1 LERRRVQLDNAALRI
16 DSGWNYG
23 FLLMATAVGL
33 VLGLFVGF
41 KDQFLGTSVDRD
53 ERYLVLSSSLYGLD
67 PSVLPTIRQ
76 RLGDLGFTNASYTI
90 IRMSER
96 FAASRDRQ
104 RQREADGLRLFGE
117 ALGSQTDTQSG
128 QPRLTASQ
136 SPVPAGVVVLST
148 ATPAATA
155 TETPS
160 VLVLPTSVAGG
171 NPATPAAGPAR
182 PAAPAA
188 AAPPAP
194 APPTPTAQPG
204 VTMGTVK
211 SADKV
216 PVRIRTE
223 PSTQSPTVMVVPV
236 GTKVQVIRVDKGSA
250 SDPGIDPAEIRWFY
264 VKNGNVTGYVYYKL
278 LALGE

>member
-1 LERRRVQLDNAALRI
+1 LERRRVQLDNAALKM

-23 FLLMATAVGL
+23 FLLMAAAVGL

-53 ERYLVLSSSLYGLD
+53 ERYLVLSASLYGLD
-67 PSVLPTIRQ
+67 PSTLPQIRQ
-76 RLGDLGFTNASYTI
+76 RLSNLAFNNASYTV
-90 IRMSER
+90 IRLSER

-117 ALGSQTDTQSG
+117 ALGSQSDNQNTT
-128 QPRLTASQ
+128 PRLTS
-136 SPVPAGVVVLST
+136 SPAAVPAGVVVLST
-148 ATPAATA
+148 ATPYATA
-155 TETPS
+155 TATPAA
-160 VLVLPTSVAGG
+160 LVPPTSVAASG
-171 NPATPAAGPAR
+171 ATAPVAGTPR

-194 APPTPTAQPG
+194 ATPTAQPG

-211 SADKV
+211 TADKV

-223 PSTQSPTVMVVPV
+223 PSTQAPTIMVVPT

-250 SDPGIDPAEIRWFY
+250 SDPGIDPAEIRWYY

>member
-1 LERRRVQLDNAALRI
+1 MERRRVQLDNAALKI

-23 FLLMATAVGL
+23 FLLMAAAVGL

-53 ERYLVLSSSLYGLD
+53 ERYLVLSASLYGLD

-76 RLGDLGFTNASYTI
+76 RLNALGFNNASYTI

-104 RQREADGLRLFGE
+104 KQREADGLRLFGE
-117 ALGSQTDTQSG
+117 ALGSQPDGPSAP
-128 QPRLTASQ
+128 PRVTTSQ
-136 SPVPAGVVVLST
+136 APAAAGAVVLST

-155 TETPS
+155 TAPPA
-160 VLVLPTSVAGG
+160 VLALPTSAAGT
-171 NPATPAAGPAR
+171 PATTAAAR
-182 PAAPAA
+182 VAQAAAPAPALPA
-188 AAPPAP
+188 ATTQPSI
-194 APPTPTAQPG
+194 TWGTAK
-204 VTMGTVK
+204 T
-211 SADKV
+211 ADKV

-223 PSTQSPTVMVVPV
+223 PSTKAPTIVVVPS
-236 GTKVQVIRVDKGSA
+236 GTRVQVIRVDKGSA
-250 SDPGIDPAEIRWFY
+250 SDPGIDPAEIRWYY
-264 VKNGNVTGYVYYKL
+264 VKHGNLTGYIYYRL